1 MAETAGDESQIG
13 IVLSGGGVRG
23 VAHIGV
29 LRALLEAGVE
39 PQWVAGTSAG
49 ALVGALYA
57 AGRSPREI
65 LDVFLETDP
74 LRVTKLA
81 FGKPGFIDS
90 AKYVE
95 IFSRYFPVDSF
106 AALPRRLFV
115 VATDLLSGEPRIFD
129 RGPVVRA
136 IVASASVPMVYA
148 PLEIDGRSYGDGG
161 IVDNFPARLIRGHCD
176 CLIGSHV
183 SPLRELTPG
192 DLGSSLAVLERALEI
207 GMFHKARADF
217 ALCDVVIQPADVVG
231 ISMFDTKRMIEIEA
245 AGYAAA
251 KQRLPEVLQAAER
264 AGCAAAK
271 GPRVQAPKQERKPGQ
286 GS

>member
-1 MAETAGDESQIG
+1 MLADMGESAGGESKIG

-29 LRALLEAGVE
+29 LRALLDAGVE
-39 PQWVAGTSAG
+39 PHWVAGASAG

-57 AGRSPREI
+57 AGRSPQEM

-74 LRVTKLA
+74 LRVTKVA

-95 IFSRYFPVDSF
+95 TFSRYFPEDSF
-106 AALPRRLFV
+106 AALKRRLVV
-115 VATDLLSGEPRIFD
+115 VATDLLSGEPRVFD

-136 IVASASVPMVYA
+136 IVASSSVPMVYA
-148 PLEIDGRSYGDGG
+148 PLEIDGRCYGDGG
-161 IVDNFPARLIRGHCD
+161 IVDNFPARRIKAKCG

-183 SPLRELTPG
+183 SPLRPLTRD
-192 DLGSSLAVLERALEI
+192 DLGSSLDVLQRALEI
-207 GMFHKARADF
+207 GMFHRARSDF
-217 ALCDVVIQPADVVG
+217 ELCDVVIQPAEL
-231 ISMFDTKRMIEIEA
+231 IAFSMFDTKRVVEIEA

-251 KQRLPEVLQAAER
+251 RERLPEVLKAVKRTREKAA
-264 AGCAAAK
+264 G
-271 GPRVQAPKQERKPGQ
+271 RKSG
-286 GS
+286 

>member
-1 MAETAGDESQIG
+1 MDREPALNSTGGSHGRHGLTTLDIMAESAGDETRIG

-29 LRALLEAGVE
+29 LRALLEARVE
-39 PQWVAGTSAG
+39 PQWVAGASAG

-74 LRVTKLA
+74 LRLRQHA
-81 FGKPGFIDS
+81 PDRPG
-90 AKYVE
+90 V
-95 IFSRYFPVDSF
+95 
-106 AALPRRLFV
+106 
-115 VATDLLSGEPRIFD
+115 D

-161 IVDNFPARLIRGHCD
+161 IVDNFPARVIHGHCD
-176 CLIGSHV
+176 FLIGSHV

-192 DLGSSLAVLERALEI
+192 ELGSSLAVLERAHEI

-264 AGCAAAK
+264 ARRAAAQRSR
-271 GPRVQAPKQERKPGQ
+271 GRAAVDERKP
-286 GS
+286 S